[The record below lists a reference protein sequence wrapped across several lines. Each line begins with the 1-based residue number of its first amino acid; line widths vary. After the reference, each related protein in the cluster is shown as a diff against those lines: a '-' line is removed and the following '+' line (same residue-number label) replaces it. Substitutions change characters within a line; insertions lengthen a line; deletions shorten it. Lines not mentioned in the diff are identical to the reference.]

1 MKHALALLLF
11 LLHGLCALAQ
21 EPIRI
26 GLSGPFTGGS
36 SPMGLA
42 MLIGARIAAQD
53 INAQGGVLGRPLEL
67 VERDDQARNELGARI
82 AQELIRNEGIV
93 AAVGIVNTGVAL
105 ASQHFYQQ
113 ARIPMITSVAT
124 GSLITKQFAPPQH
137 HDNYIFRVSAND
149 TLQAELIVKEAVDR
163 SGFRRVAIVHDSTN
177 YGQLGR
183 EDLEQALA
191 RRGLEPVSVER
202 FNIGDIDMTPQLRRA
217 RAAGA
222 EVLLTYG
229 IGPELARIANGT
241 VALGWKVNMI
251 GSWTLSM
258 SNFIDSAGPHAEEAR
273 MPQTFIS
280 EPVSERVRSFLRRY
294 REVSGSERI
303 PVPPA
308 AAQGHDSV
316 LLLAAAIRQA
326 ASTEGHAIREALE
339 NLQARVD
346 GVVMNYQRPFPK
358 TDHEAIEGGPIPFVG
373 RVLQGRVVF
382 AYEEDR
388 RRAAQR

>member
-1 MKHALALLLF
+1 
-11 LLHGLCALAQ
+11 
-21 EPIRI
+21 
-26 GLSGPFTGGS
+26 
-36 SPMGLA
+36 
-42 MLIGARIAAQD
+42 
-53 INAQGGVLGRPLEL
+53 
-67 VERDDQARNELGARI
+67 
-82 AQELIRNEGIV
+82 
-93 AAVGIVNTGVAL
+93 
-105 ASQHFYQQ
+105 
-113 ARIPMITSVAT
+113 
-124 GSLITKQFAPPQH
+124 
-137 HDNYIFRVSAND
+137 
-149 TLQAELIVKEAVDR
+149 
-163 SGFRRVAIVHDSTN
+163 
-177 YGQLGR
+177 
-183 EDLEQALA
+183 
-191 RRGLEPVSVER
+191 
-202 FNIGDIDMTPQLRRA
+202 
-217 RAAGA
+217 
-222 EVLLTYG
+222 
-229 IGPELARIANGT
+229 
-241 VALGWKVNMI
+241 
-251 GSWTLSM
+251 
-258 SNFIDSAGPHAEEAR
+258 

-346 GVVMNYQRPFPK
+346 GVVMNYQRPFSK